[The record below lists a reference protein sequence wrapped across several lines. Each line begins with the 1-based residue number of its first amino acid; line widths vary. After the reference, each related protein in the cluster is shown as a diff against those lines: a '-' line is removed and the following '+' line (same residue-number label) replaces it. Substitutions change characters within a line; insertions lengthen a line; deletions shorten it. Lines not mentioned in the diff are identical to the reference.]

1 MNGKLLDTTVL
12 IDLSR
17 GKNTAA
23 DFTLLHLSPTDSAKG
38 FELMLTYS
46 KSHNLAVPDALIA
59 ATAIIQNLEL
69 ATDNDRHFKM
79 ISDLKVNRPY

>member
-1 MNGKLLDTTVL
+1 MAVVIRLKLKKL
-12 IDLSR
+12 I
-17 GKNTAA
+17 A
-23 DFTLLHLSPTDSAKG
+23 DFTLLHLSPADSAKA
-38 FELMLTYS
+38 FELMLAYS
-46 KSHNLAVPDALIA
+46 KGHNLAIPDALIA